1 MNDFKRTFI
10 IQDDPHPARFNCI
23 NHIKTLS
30 TGWMVKI
37 SMPSKTRLQEEKYHA
52 QIADIAKSCLY
63 YNKKA
68 DKETWKRL
76 LVDQFR
82 RETITDPD
90 LAPLWVGRGVEM
102 MLNLDGTGVVVMGE
116 QTKLFP
122 KLLASAF
129 IEWLD
134 CYEAQNKITG
144 ELKWQSKD
152 MK

>member
-1 MNDFKRTFI
+1 MSDFQRTFI

-23 NHIKTLS
+23 NHIKTLP
-30 TGWMVKI
+30 TGWSVKI
-37 SMPSKTRLQEEKYHA
+37 SMPKRSNIQSDKFHA
-52 QIADIAKSCLY
+52 QIGDIAESCRY
-63 YNKKA
+63 YGKQV
-68 DKETWKRL
+68 DDQTWKRL

-82 RETITDPD
+82 RETINDPD

-122 KLLASAF
+122 KVLASAF

-134 CYEAQNKITG
+134 CYEAQNKVT
-144 ELKWQSKD
+144 
-152 MK
+152 